1 MVKNL
6 LASAGKAKDKGLITG
21 SGRFPGGGNGIPIKY
36 YFLENSMGRR
46 GWQATVHGAIK
57 NRT

>member
-21 SGRFPGGGNGIPIKY
+21 SGRFPGGGNGIPIQY
-36 YFLENSMGRR
+36 YFLENSMAEEAGRLQSM
-46 GWQATVHGAIK
+46 GP
-57 NRT
+57 